1 MITMMMVKIIMVEI
15 MTMMMMTMMM
25 TMAIVEIIL
34 RNGSG
39 FVVLVKEI
47 GI

>member
-1 MITMMMVKIIMVEI
+1 MITMMMVRKIMVEI
-15 MTMMMMTMMM
+15 MTMMM
-25 TMAIVEIIL
+25 TMAMVEKIL

-39 FVVLVKEI
+39 FVVLVQEI